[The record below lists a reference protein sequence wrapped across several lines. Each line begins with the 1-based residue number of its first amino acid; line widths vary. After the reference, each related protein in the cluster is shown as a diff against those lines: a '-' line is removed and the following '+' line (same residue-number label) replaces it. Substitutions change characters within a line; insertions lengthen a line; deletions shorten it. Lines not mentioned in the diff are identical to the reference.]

1 MLASG
6 FCAAF
11 ASDSL
16 SCCANDVPA
25 TPSIQTIAIVWIAA
39 IDLMIC

>member
-11 ASDSL
+11 ANDSL
-16 SCCANDVPA
+16 SCCANAVPA
-25 TPSIQTIAIVWIAA
+25 TPRIQAIAIVWIAA
-39 IDLMIC
+39 LDLMSC